1 MATIL
6 YSFTPAE
13 IEELEERLKQAK
25 ERAAFFERAWMLEH
39 DENFVS
45 AQLDDNAKYKHSYL

>member
-13 IEELEERLKQAK
+13 IEELEERLKQAE